1 MAEDPDLERRLEA
14 MFSSAR
20 PRRGFDDE
28 LWRRIEARRPWH
40 ERLGRRFQ
48 PALRYAPAL
57 ATLLVVALGVTW
69 VAGNL
74 RGGGTTS
81 TSSAG
86 GAPFENA
93 QKAGAPS
100 FGVLPPLASTSRS
113 ATAPQATAGNA
124 DTGAR

>member
-48 PALRYAPAL
+48 PAVRDAPAL

-69 VAGNL
+69 LPGHL

-86 GAPFENA
+86 GAPLQHA
-93 QKAGAPS
+93 QKAGGPS
-100 FGVLPPLASTSRS
+100 LRVLPSP
-113 ATAPQATAGNA
+113 P
-124 DTGAR
+124 